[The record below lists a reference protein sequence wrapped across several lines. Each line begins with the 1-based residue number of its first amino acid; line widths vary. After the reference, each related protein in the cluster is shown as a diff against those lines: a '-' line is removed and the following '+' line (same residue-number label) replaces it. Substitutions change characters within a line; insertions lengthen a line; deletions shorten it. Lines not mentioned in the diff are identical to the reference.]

1 MCNFQLK
8 NRQEHTNLESNN
20 LTLSTLTM
28 LVLIYQRQGIRGEKK
43 ISILCFSQSKAVARS
58 N

>member
-8 NRQEHTNLESNN
+8 NRQEHTNNLESNN

-43 ISILCFSQSKAVARS
+43 NINTLFFSIKSSG
-58 N
+58 

>member
-43 ISILCFSQSKAVARS
+43 YINTLFFSIKSSG
-58 N
+58 